1 MLLLVLLS
9 DLLGLVLINFL
20 MLLNLILVKLLLVV
34 CVLKLPLGL
43 VKVGLVLKKLVLV
56 LIMLLLVLLM
66 NLVGLISINMLMLLI
81 LMIMILVVLMCMACM
96 LVLAT
101 LNMSLHHIP
110 LLNTKIQGCPSI
122 HQYIFLLWKSTL
134 TPSSHLQAIQ
144 IPVLAYRT
152 GQCVFTR
159 LCFAQIRT
167 SGSTIC
173 GCC

>member
-1 MLLLVLLS
+1 
-9 DLLGLVLINFL
+9 
-20 MLLNLILVKLLLVV
+20 
-34 CVLKLPLGL
+34 
-43 VKVGLVLKKLVLV
+43 
-56 LIMLLLVLLM
+56 MLLLVLLM

-81 LMIMILVVLMCMACM
+81 LILMIIILVVLMCMACM
-96 LVLAT
+96 LVMAT

-144 IPVLAYRT
+144 IPVLAYWTR
-152 GQCVFTR
+152 QCVFTR

-167 SGSTIC
+167 PGSTIC